1 MSLKPD
7 QNISIKEFLTT
18 SEKDQ
23 NKSKGNEKKSGK
35 TKAKNNNMTKEGSL
49 CSKDGSKL
57 DSNKI
62 NKINKR
68 TKKYTCRET
77 G

>member
-1 MSLKPD
+1 MPLKPD

-18 SEKDQ
+18 SEKNQ
-23 NKSKGNEKKSGK
+23 NKSKDNEQKSGK

-57 DSNKI
+57 DLMKSKN
-62 NKINKR
+62 
-68 TKKYTCRET
+68 
-77 G
+77 